1 MKKEQK
7 LNDKI
12 AAGLADATLSPAVL
26 GLQMTR
32 ESAYVNEAF
41 ISYFVNY
48 VIMMSEKNLIPFQM
62 KEVYN
67 TCVALRSSFQEL
79 GLTGLQAPPLDSNEY
94 LAV

>member
-12 AAGLADATLSPAVL
+12 ALGLSDATLSPAVL

-32 ESAYVNEAF
+32 ESAYVHEAF

-48 VIMMSEKNLIPFQM
+48 VIMMSEKSLIPFQM

-67 TCVALRSSFQEL
+67 TCVMLRDSFQEL
-79 GLTGLQAPPLDSNEY
+79 GLTGSTTTQLDSNEY